1 MEKNKIIDKL
11 NDCLRHEWT
20 GVAQYAQAGFVVAG
34 LWREVY
40 SGMFFDSAKESFGHA
55 KQVGEKIVAL
65 GGVPTVER
73 NPVKQTDDLQELL
86 EFRGHL
92 IQHFHELIRRK
103 PGHVTDQFPLTGKL
117 SERRKHVAGVR
128 DHACGERRE
137 LPIFQSHD
145 AVGNIEN
152 PVVVRYEQ
160 DRALLRLGK
169 VLQYFDDFAAGFF
182 VQGGSRFVGKND
194 FRVSYQRPRNRNALF
209 LTAG

>member
-1 MEKNKIIDKL
+1 MISETRYPHAKDSIMEKNKIIDKL

-86 EFRGHL
+86 NHAMEFESKAVKLYGEALTLAAGDR
-92 IQHFHELIRRK
+92 
-103 PGHVTDQFPLTGKL
+103 PLEVFL
-117 SERRKHVAGVR
+117 E
-128 DHACGERRE
+128 
-137 LPIFQSHD
+137 
-145 AVGNIEN
+145 NILEE
-152 PVVVRYEQ
+152 EQ
-160 DRALLRLGK
+160 DGVDKLTRILRDPRAVAASNAASK
-169 VLQYFDDFAAGFF
+169 VG
-182 VQGGSRFVGKND
+182 
-194 FRVSYQRPRNRNALF
+194 
-209 LTAG
+209 

>member
-86 EFRGHL
+86 NHAMEFESKAVKLYSEALNMAEGDR
-92 IQHFHELIRRK
+92 
-103 PGHVTDQFPLTGKL
+103 PLVLFLEGIL
-117 SERRKHVAGVR
+117 E
-128 DHACGERRE
+128 E
-137 LPIFQSHD
+137 
-145 AVGNIEN
+145 
-152 PVVVRYEQ
+152 EQ
-160 DRALLRLGK
+160 DGVDKLTRILRDPRAVASSNAASK
-169 VLQYFDDFAAGFF
+169 VG
-182 VQGGSRFVGKND
+182 
-194 FRVSYQRPRNRNALF
+194 
-209 LTAG
+209 